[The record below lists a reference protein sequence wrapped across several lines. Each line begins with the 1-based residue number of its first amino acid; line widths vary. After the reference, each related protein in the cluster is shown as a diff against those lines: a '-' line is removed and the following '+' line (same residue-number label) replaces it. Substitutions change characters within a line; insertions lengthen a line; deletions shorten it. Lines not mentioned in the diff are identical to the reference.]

1 MRAIRF
7 IHLILN
13 FINLPDYTGAGI
25 AQSVERLVYV
35 LDDRETG
42 VRLSEVT
49 RYFRYRVRTGFRGS
63 SSLLSVGTRVSF
75 PGE

>member
-1 MRAIRF
+1 MRAIRL

-25 AQSVERLVYV
+25 AQSVERLAHV
-35 LDDRETG
+35 LDDREIG

-49 RYFRYRVRTGFRGS
+49 FLFGLAFRPAFGAHAASYLLGPESLS
-63 SSLLSVGTRVSF
+63 SG
-75 PGE
+75 